1 MLGNEETRPAGS
13 GCDASP
19 QSLHRELEVRGDRD
33 QALQSRR
40 KSEPQPAMGSQ
51 QILLFQNVA
60 DWGTTLQTGML
71 RQIYFLFLKKGD
83 FMFLVY
89 LK

>member
-13 GCDASP
+13 SCDASP
-19 QSLHRELEVRGDRD
+19 QSLHRELQVRGDRD

-40 KSEPQPAMGSQ
+40 KSEPQPAAGSQ

-60 DWGTTLQTGML
+60 DWGTTFQTGAL
-71 RQIYFLFLKKGD
+71 RSFLFKGD
-83 FMFLVY
+83 FMFLLY